1 MIPIPNDTPSA
12 QQDGSGDGDREVSPP
27 RYEDWIWRV
36 TAWLCGIELVLTLL
50 AWSLFIASGDLF
62 IDSGGRGSFTYPWP
76 KLERSLFYL
85 ADNPVLQYVAFPTAL
100 LGTTV
105 LTFRRARGRP
115 FPRKTLACLLAG
127 YALLSCVSPAAA
139 IVLHQMSPL
148 VCVAAGDRTVMLVVG
163 LEKVAAPCILAGI
176 GVVLIVL
183 PLLAGWLAV
192 SACRLV
198 GRWRRRR
205 TSAAR
210 GQV

>member
-1 MIPIPNDTPSA
+1 VIPIPNDTPSA
-12 QQDGSGDGDREVSPP
+12 QQDGSGDGDRDFSPP

-62 IDSGGRGSFTYPWP
+62 RDFGGRGRFPDPWP

-105 LTFRRARGRP
+105 MTFRRARGRP
-115 FPRKTLACLLAG
+115 FPRKTLACLLVG

-139 IVLHQMSPL
+139 FLLFQMSPL
-148 VCVAAGDRTVMLVVG
+148 VCVAAGDRSVMLVVG
-163 LEKVAAPCILAGI
+163 LEEVAAPCILAGI
-176 GVVLIVL
+176 GVVLVVL

-192 SACRLV
+192 AACRLIL
-198 GRWRRRR
+198 RWMRRG
-205 TSAAR
+205 TSATR
-210 GQV
+210 GEV